1 MLQFAEACEARAHH
15 CGNHTHVLLD
25 VHGLFQERRC
35 SHRRHVPT
43 RPRSSGLAHRMPWPA
58 WQHAQP
64 VREAASASANPPTAA
79 SAAAATCARCAV
91 PATTAIAAACAA
103 ASASA
108 AAAAAVASA
117 ACCLPLSTL
126 CRHVLRK
133 GVLQRRS
140 SGSPDLHSGCH
151 LFGNRTQLGMLSSQ
165 PLAPVPSCPVTVC
178 AARSPCAASA
188 SASEVGCLSSH
199 APVGGAANAPLVAV
213 STTSASAW
221 LPLLPLR
228 LREPSGAR
236 GAVTSSCS
244 RARWLSVRSAV
255 LPHG

>member
-1 MLQFAEACEARAHH
+1 MLTPPSR
-15 CGNHTHVLLD
+15 THPPP
-25 VHGLFQERRC
+25 FIWPC
-35 SHRRHVPT
+35 S
-43 RPRSSGLAHRMPWPA
+43 SNALAS
-58 WQHAQP
+58 
-64 VREAASASANPPTAA
+64 V
-79 SAAAATCARCAV
+79 ATCA
-91 PATTAIAAACAA
+91 ACAR
-103 ASASA
+103 SCLRICISTYC
-108 AAAAAVASA
+108 SLRSRRHLRPLRRPRDHRHCCSLRCRFCIRCRRRRRRL
-117 ACCLPLSTL
+117 CCLPLSKL

-133 GVLQRRS
+133 GILQRRS
-140 SGSPDLHSGCH
+140 SGNPDLHRGCH